1 MGTNQAG
8 NQARNVVA
16 CVASVSVR
24 FWSQERGTRVTDR
37 ENGSCFISRMAK
49 TKTPFCFFSLLQN
62 QTETLATQAGNVGTN
77 CLEKR

>member
-16 CVASVSVR
+16 CVARVSVR
-24 FWSQERGTRVTDR
+24 FWSKERGTRVTDR

-49 TKTPFCFFSLLQN
+49 AKTPFHFFLCSETKQKHLLRR
-62 QTETLATQAGNVGTN
+62 LGM
-77 CLEKR
+77 LEQIA